1 MRYHRVFV
9 ASFVIVAMMLALASN
24 SSAESRTVGAGDEF
38 EKTLSADVGDIVS
51 VSWWTI
57 PSESLHFTVE
67 DPSGVT
73 VYEINSST
81 GAYSPGFAD
90 EGDYVFTWENLGTGS
105 VQLEYSFFGFQELE
119 EAWGTFIL
127 VAVIGTIVVIAI
139 VVLLVVLLLMKG
151 KKKAPQAPAAPV
163 GPPVMDGKCTRCGSP
178 VEPGVAF
185 CPKCGAP
192 LR

>member
-1 MRYHRVFV
+1 MRFSKYLVGSLAF
-9 ASFVIVAMMLALASN
+9 AIAIVSLAGLA
-24 SSAESRTVGAGDEF
+24 AADTE
-38 EKTLSADVGDIVS
+38 TLSPGETVTKHYGGSVGDWVTY
-51 VSWWTI
+51 SWTA
-57 PSESLHFTVE
+57 SGTLHFTVTDPDEVVTE
-67 DPSGVT
+67 DVSMISWGGIIIV
-73 VYEINSST
+73 
-81 GAYSPGFAD
+81 D
-90 EGDYVFTWENLGTGS
+90 ESGDYVFEWENAGS
-105 VQLEYSFFGFQELE
+105 SSVTLDYTVSGFQEVE
-119 EAWGTFIL
+119 DAWDTFIL